1 MGLHALKVQ
10 VLALWMHTSSALQQS
25 AKAPSV
31 NVVEENQE
39 EKNNRLPWRR
49 SCTHDY
55 GRNVMMHTQASEAPA
70 AALLQG
76 REERDTPDPAL

>member
-39 EKNNRLPWRR
+39 EKNN
-49 SCTHDY
+49 
-55 GRNVMMHTQASEAPA
+55 
-70 AALLQG
+70 
-76 REERDTPDPAL
+76 